1 MAENTDIVVIGA
13 GAAGLMAAITGRR
26 TNPDCRVLALDS
38 AKRIGA
44 KILISGGGRCNVT
57 YHKVDEKA
65 FAGSSPAAI
74 RKILRRF
81 PVCDTIKFFTEMGV
95 DLKREETGK
104 LFPVTDR
111 AQTII
116 DALLFAAHSA
126 GVEVL
131 TTRRVEAVEK
141 TGTGF
146 RVSGDWGSMDARRV
160 ILATGGMSVPK
171 TGSDGHGYLIIRSLG
186 HTTTPQIFP
195 GLAPLLLPPD
205 YPLCRLSGIS
215 ADVELQLR
223 SGTGRLIHS
232 FCGSLLCTH
241 FGLSGPVVL
250 DMSRYYLDA
259 LTSDSGAALFVNWLP
274 EKSQEQIE
282 TEWKHHDRRN
292 LRARLQEELPE
303 RLVLALCDEAQVD
316 PPTALYRLTREERRR
331 IVGVLSRMKLPVTGN
346 RGFRYAEVT
355 AGGTPLRELDLN
367 TLESRVCPGLYLCG
381 EICDVDGRIGGF
393 NFQWAWASGYV
404 AGLSAA
410 KSISIFGGQS

>member
-1 MAENTDIVVIGA
+1 MSEDIDIVVVGA

-26 TNPDCRVLALDS
+26 TNPDCRLLMLDS
-38 AKRIGA
+38 AKRVGA

-57 YHKVDEKA
+57 HHEVDERG

-81 PVCDTIKFFTEMGV
+81 DVSDTIKFFAGMGV
-95 DLKREETGK
+95 ELKREETGK

-116 DALLFAAHSA
+116 DALLSAAHTA

-131 TTRRVEAVEK
+131 TTRRVESVEK
-141 TGTGF
+141 IGTAF
-146 RVSGDWGSMDARRV
+146 RISGDWGSVDTRRV

-171 TGSDGHGYLIIRSLG
+171 TGSDGHGYSIVCSLG
-186 HTTTPQIFP
+186 HTVTSQIFP
-195 GLAPLLLPPD
+195 ALVPLLLPPEHC
-205 YPLCRLSGIS
+205 LCRLSGIS

-223 SGTGRLIHS
+223 SGTGRLIRS

-259 LTSDSGAALFVNWLP
+259 LISGADAALFVNWFP
-274 EKSQEQIE
+274 KKSQEQIE
-282 TEWKHHDRRN
+282 TELRHHDRRN

-316 PPTALYRLTREERRR
+316 PMTAPHRLTREERRR
-331 IVGVLSRMKLPVTGN
+331 MVRVLSRMQLPVTGN

-355 AGGTPLRELDLN
+355 AGGTPLRELNLN
-367 TLESRVCPGLYLCG
+367 TLESRGCPGLFLCG

-410 KSISIFGGQS
+410 KSLSGVGRG